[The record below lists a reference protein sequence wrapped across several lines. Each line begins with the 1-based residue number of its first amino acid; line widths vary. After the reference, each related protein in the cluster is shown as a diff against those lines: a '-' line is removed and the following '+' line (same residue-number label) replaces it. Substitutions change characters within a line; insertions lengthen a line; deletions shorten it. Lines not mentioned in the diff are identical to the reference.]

1 MDETHTDSG
10 ADEIILVF
18 ETSSARETKAWG
30 RRLGSILEGG
40 ELLGFTGE
48 LGAGKTCFIKGL
60 ARGLNLR
67 EEDILSPTFTM
78 IQEHHG
84 RLPLYHIDLYRLEEV
99 GLDDMGLRVSSFFSR
114 NRGGGMV
121 RRAFGGKALRWEVLS
136 VRIEYADT
144 NTRRLEFRATGSR
157 HASIVAKLKNRF
169 HRTGDEA
176 SAHRPRFVLAAAY
189 LRRGPSGL
197 HRCFQS

>member
-1 MDETHTDSG
+1 MNEMHTDSG
-10 ADEIILVF
+10 ADEIILVV

-30 RRLGSILEGG
+30 RRLASLLEGG

-84 RLPLYHIDLYRLEEV
+84 RLPLYHIDLYRLESPV
-99 GLDDMGLRVSSFFSR
+99 LDDLGLREYLFSSAVSAVEWFER
-114 NRGGGMV
+114 
-121 RRAFGGKALRWEVLS
+121 LREAPEMEFLS
-136 VRIEYADT
+136 VRIEYAGASM
-144 NTRRLEFRATGSR
+144 RRLEFRASGDR
-157 HASIVAKLKNRF
+157 HAALVSQLKRRF
-169 HRTGDEA
+169 A
-176 SAHRPRFVLAAAY
+176 
-189 LRRGPSGL
+189 
-197 HRCFQS
+197 

>member
-30 RRLGSILEGG
+30 RRLGSMLEGG

-84 RLPLYHIDLYRLEEV
+84 RLPLYHIDLYRLEAPV
-99 GLDDMGLRVSSFFSR
+99 LDDLGLREYLFSSAVSAVEWFER
-114 NRGGGMV
+114 
-121 RRAFGGKALRWEVLS
+121 LREAPELECLS
-136 VRIEYADT
+136 VRIEYAGAS
-144 NTRRLEFRATGSR
+144 TRRLEFRASGDR
-157 HASIVAKLKNRF
+157 HAAIVAKLKNRF
-169 HRTGDEA
+169 A
-176 SAHRPRFVLAAAY
+176 
-189 LRRGPSGL
+189 
-197 HRCFQS
+197 